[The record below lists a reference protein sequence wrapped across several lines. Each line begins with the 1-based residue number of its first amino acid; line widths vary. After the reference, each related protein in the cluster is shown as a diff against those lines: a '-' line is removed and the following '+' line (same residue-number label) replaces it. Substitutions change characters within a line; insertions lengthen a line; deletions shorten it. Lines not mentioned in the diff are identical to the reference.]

1 MTTKTKPVDIA
12 VVGLGHLHPRL
23 YMPLFASL
31 PETQVTAVVEAD
43 ADLRRAFAAD
53 FKVQAYS
60 NVAALLKEQRPEAA
74 FVFLPHADCPAAAE
88 ALARAGVHLFVEK
101 PMAASAAGAERIER
115 AARKARVRL
124 ATGYCWRLHPAAREI
139 KSLVASGVLG
149 DIVGGEGRIAAGRL
163 QRYLDGH
170 SPWMLDRKRSGGGPM
185 YNLGVHWIDLFR
197 WMLEEDIVETAGC
210 NVRVNRRHDIEDNSF
225 AWMRFKGGAV
235 ASLNISYTVPDAF
248 PHGRDLYLAMRG
260 TQGTI
265 TWAPAYEGQSDE
277 IFLCSDH
284 PDYRAAPRRHFRFEL
299 PPVNGY
305 SGIMGLNYVRNFIAA
320 VRGQETPAVRGE
332 DGVAVLRVVEAIY
345 RSARRR
351 RWERV
356 RHQAGERSAG
366 RPASGDTEQ

>member
-1 MTTKTKPVDIA
+1 
-12 VVGLGHLHPRL
+12 
-23 YMPLFASL
+23 
-31 PETQVTAVVEAD
+31 
-43 ADLRRAFAAD
+43 
-53 FKVQAYS
+53 
-60 NVAALLKEQRPEAA
+60 
-74 FVFLPHADCPAAAE
+74 
-88 ALARAGVHLFVEK
+88 
-101 PMAASAAGAERIER
+101 
-115 AARKARVRL
+115 
-124 ATGYCWRLHPAAREI
+124 LHPAAIEFKRQ
-139 KSLVASGVLG
+139 VRSGAIG
-149 DIVGGEGRIAAGRL
+149 RIVGAEGRCAAGRL
-163 QRYLDGH
+163 QRYIEGRA
-170 SPWMLDRKRSGGGPM
+170 PWMLQRARSGGGPM